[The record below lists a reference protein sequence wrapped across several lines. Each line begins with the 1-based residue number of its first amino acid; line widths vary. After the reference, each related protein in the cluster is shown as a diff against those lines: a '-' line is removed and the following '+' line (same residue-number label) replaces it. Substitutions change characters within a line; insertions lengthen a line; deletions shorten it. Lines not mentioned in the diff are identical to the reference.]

1 MWTSSLPTEIHCEC
15 RATERPFW
23 IVKPVLLAL
32 GLRWTFRGYRGRSTN
47 DFFLK
52 CEALHIMRLIRRTTL
67 TWAEFSR
74 R

>member
-15 RATERPFW
+15 RATERPPW
-23 IVKPVLLAL
+23 IVKPVRLAL
-32 GLRWTFRGYRGRSTN
+32 GLAMDVSGYRGRSTN
-47 DFFLK
+47 DFLLK
-52 CEALHIMRLIRRTTL
+52 CEALHTMRLIRRTTL